1 MSGLRYTGSDSSFLP
16 WPSVSGSEWRKS
28 GAGNNMS
35 VFVRTNITKIDGFI
49 LDMRKSRIFI
59 IRFGLF
65 LLFWRLIYG
74 ADGLAKGAT
83 VEDDWSVMH

>member
-1 MSGLRYTGSDSSFLP
+1 
-16 WPSVSGSEWRKS
+16 
-28 GAGNNMS
+28 
-35 VFVRTNITKIDGFI
+35 
-49 LDMRKSRIFI
+49 MRKSRIFI

-65 LLFWRLIYG
+65 LLFWRLMYG